1 MSLLPSVNFNESSV
15 FTALR
20 AFILNVCSGTGTVQ
34 VVQGQQSRVA
44 EPADADYIVFWPI
57 GDPRLATNI
66 DVFGDCTFFGQVTG
80 STLNVTSINFGVIQI
95 GGSLYGSAVPT
106 GTAILSQLSGTASG
120 GVGTYSL
127 GASFTTGTGTL
138 MAAGAL
144 FAQLGAEVDVQ
155 VDVHGPTSHD
165 NSTIFTTLFRDQ
177 YAIDFFKTY
186 GTAPPGFP
194 AGSTGPFQLNAF
206 NYSAIGPLHADD
218 PRQVPF
224 FNAEQQWENRW
235 IITARL
241 QVNQIVSVPQQFAG
255 QVQIKDIMVD
265 YNAQSQTPIV
275 S

>member
-1 MSLLPSVNFNESSV
+1 MSLLPSINFNESAV

-20 AFILNVCSGTGTVQ
+20 AFIINVCSGTGTIQ
-34 VVQGQQSRVA
+34 VVQGQQSRVP
-44 EPADADYIVFWPI
+44 EPSDSDYIVFWPL

-66 DVFGDCTFFGQVTG
+66 DVFGDCTFYGQVTG
-80 STLNVTSINFGVIQI
+80 STLSVNQVNFGTIQI
-95 GGSLYGSAVPT
+95 GGLLYGSAVPT
-106 GTAILSQLSGTASG
+106 GTYILSQTSGTQSG
-120 GVGTYSL
+120 GS
-127 GASFTTGTGTL
+127 GAYALSSSFATGTGTP

-155 VDVHGPTSHD
+155 VDVHGPNSHD
-165 NSTIFTTLFRDQ
+165 NATIFTTMFRDQ
-177 YAIDFFKTY
+177 YAISFFQAY

-194 AGSTGPFQLNAF
+194 AGTTGPFQLNAF
-206 NYSAIGPLHADD
+206 NYSAVGPLHADD

-241 QVNQIVSVPQQFAG
+241 QANQIVSVPQQFAG
-255 QVQIKDIMVD
+255 QVQIVDYMVD
-265 YNAQSQTPIV
+265 YNARSQTPVV